1 MSPGNT
7 ALPRPSM
14 RSAPGQRRS
23 ISWVGPMA
31 TMRSAST
38 AIEASW
44 CTVRAASEVTMVVLW
59 MTSAIRLLLLPGVG
73 AAPAGLSHDARAVL
87 FRQVQTPPPH
97 PALSPDG
104 GEGTAVIHCPLSL
117 FRGTR
122 DPAVDAGI
130 DERFR

>member
-1 MSPGNT
+1 
-7 ALPRPSM
+7 
-14 RSAPGQRRS
+14 
-23 ISWVGPMA
+23 
-31 TMRSAST
+31 
-38 AIEASW
+38 
-44 CTVRAASEVTMVVLW
+44 MVVLW

-73 AAPAGLSHDARAVL
+73 AALAGLSHDARAVL

-104 GEGTAVIHCPLSL
+104 GEGTAVIHCPLSSFL
-117 FRGTR
+117 GTP